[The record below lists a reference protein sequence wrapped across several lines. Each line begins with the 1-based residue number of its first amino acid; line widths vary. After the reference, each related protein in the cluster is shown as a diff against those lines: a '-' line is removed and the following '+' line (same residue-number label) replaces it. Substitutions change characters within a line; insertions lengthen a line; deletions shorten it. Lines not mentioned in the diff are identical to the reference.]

1 MSFVAVDLGASG
13 SRYTSDAGQISVA
26 PNNMVIL
33 PDMSV
38 SNIMTDATDVES
50 CLEVQIE
57 RTTPSS
63 VPANFPVNA
72 LVGIMAEKHRGAN
85 ERPNMLMHKHGQRIN
100 YISAI
105 LACAMSKIKY
115 GDLTDNL
122 DLYIAVPP
130 IEVEEA
136 RKVFANVLVGGY
148 KVTLPKYM
156 GGTEISF
163 TIDGVKCYEE
173 ALMAST
179 SFFFNMNGT
188 PREQTKHFIT
198 GTILSLDIG
207 ASTTDLAIIKN
218 GRYLDKSGQTF
229 KTGGNEAL
237 DSLIDAVR
245 SKYAIDLPIVD
256 AEKAMVEGRLQMGN
270 RYDDIS
276 DIVAQAKTE
285 LAKKLISNMPGYFKR
300 NDIPIQT
307 INAIMVSG
315 GGSMQSQYVNDD
327 GEIVKTSEPMSY
339 YVTHEMTSWCP
350 GVDVVEYGEDAR
362 FANIKG
368 LFIRAKMDA
377 RRKAESQAAS
387 PIVNTQPAQAPVQQA
402 VAPQPQPQ
410 PVVQTVAPQPQVVV
424 QQAVAP
430 QPQVQPVVQAVA
442 PTVTPVETVAVAPE
456 VVNN

>member
-26 PNNMVIL
+26 PNNMVML
-33 PDMSV
+33 PDMTV
-38 SNIMTDATDVES
+38 SNIMTDAPDVES

-57 RTTPSS
+57 RTTPAS

-72 LVGIMAEKHRGAN
+72 LVGIMAEKHRGVN
-85 ERPNMLMHKHGQRIN
+85 ERPNMLMHKHSQRIN
-100 YISAI
+100 YVSAI
-105 LACAMSKIKY
+105 LACAMSKLKY
-115 GDLTDNL
+115 GDLTENL

-136 RKVFANVLVGGY
+136 RKVFSNVLVGGY

-156 GGTEISF
+156 GGTVVNF
-163 TIDGVKCYEE
+163 TIDEVKCYEE

-188 PREQTKHFIT
+188 PREQTKNFIT

-245 SKYAIDLPIVD
+245 SRYAIDLPVLD

-270 RYDDIS
+270 SYVDIS
-276 DIVAQAKTE
+276 DIVADAKTE
-285 LAKKLISNMPGYFKR
+285 LAKKIISNMPGYFKR

-315 GGSMQSQYVNDD
+315 GGSMQSQYANDD
-327 GEIVKTSEPMSY
+327 GEIIKTSEPMSY
-339 YVTHEMTSWCP
+339 YVTNEMKAWCP

-368 LFIRAKMDA
+368 LFIRAKMDT
-377 RRKAESQAAS
+377 RKKAEHQAAS
-387 PIVNTQPAQAPVQQA
+387 NIVNTQPQQTQAPQATTSQVQPQA
-402 VAPQPQPQ
+402 VAPQVQP
-410 PVVQTVAPQPQVVV
+410 
-424 QQAVAP
+424 QAVAP
-430 QPQVQPVVQAVA
+430 QVQPQAVA
-442 PTVTPVETVAVAPE
+442 PQVQTAPTQT
-456 VVNN
+456 VNN